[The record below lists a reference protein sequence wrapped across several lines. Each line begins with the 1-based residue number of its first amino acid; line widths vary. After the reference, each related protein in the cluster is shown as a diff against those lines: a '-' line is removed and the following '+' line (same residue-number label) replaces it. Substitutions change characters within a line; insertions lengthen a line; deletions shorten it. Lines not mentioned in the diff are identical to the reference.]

1 MNTGEHRQGTE
12 AQRDEGTKC
21 KAALIPSGVVAA
33 ITVLLLMTGK
43 ALAQPCGG
51 YEVTSIIQAPEC
63 PPFGYPPTS
72 AWGLNEQGWVVGS
85 FNACVIGPDVA
96 WLWTPELGMQV
107 IPMPPGTS
115 YSRAVAIAGSRIVG
129 DYDNADLELGRTG
142 FLYDYETDEFTSL
155 GTLPGGNWSEAHA
168 INSAGEI
175 VGFWGN
181 IVKGPSPL
189 AFIWRDGE
197 MIDINGD
204 FGTINSEANG
214 INTAGFVTGWMGSSI
229 LSDGQAFIWDNGK
242 VTELPPIPEGLT
254 SDGFAINDQ
263 LDVVGRGRFFDPELD
278 VMVWRA
284 FAFVEGDAFRIDPL
298 PGFTNSIAFEI
309 NNAQILVGGSSGSGL
324 RAFVWEDEVLTDLN
338 DIISRNLNL
347 TLRVARSINER
358 GQIACDA
365 LTEFNDTVSVLL
377 TPMIPPPGDLN
388 NDCQVGVKDLLIL
401 LGDWGPCDNC
411 ENCPADLNSDCVVGV
426 DDLLIL
432 LGNWG

>member
-1 MNTGEHRQGTE
+1 MNT
-12 AQRDEGTKC
+12 DELRLTK
-21 KAALIPSGVVAA
+21 VMVAA
-33 ITVLLLMTGK
+33 IAVLLLMTGH
-43 ALAQPCGG
+43 ASAQPCGG
-51 YEVTSIIQAPEC
+51 YEVTAIIQAPKC
-63 PPFGYPPTS
+63 PPSGYPPMFV
-72 AWGLNEQGWVVGS
+72 WGLNEQGWVVGS
-85 FNACVIGPDVA
+85 FNSCVIGPDVA
-96 WLWTPELGMQV
+96 WLWTPEDGLML

-115 YSRAVAIAGSRIVG
+115 YSRAVAISGSLIVG